1 MIRRFLLVLPL
12 YAAGSVLLFVVLA
25 LLLSGGDALVL
36 WLSLVAVP
44 WRDLGHWS
52 VWHTLDPSAV
62 LQWGFRLTRPLL
74 AAYESSRS
82 AGQMFE
88 ALNLGALVLCC
99 VLSWG
104 FIVCGLVSAS
114 LDVVKALLRLFMTG
128 RGRREWASILW
139 PLARLGLLIVLLNAG
154 VPMVEQLAG
163 VEAPSTLE
171 RHTLTVAP
179 IVLAMLVY
187 CLGGIGQKS
196 LGEEP
201 QEEMAR

>member
-1 MIRRFLLVLPL
+1 M
-12 YAAGSVLLFVVLA
+12 LLFVVLA
-25 LLLSGGDALVL
+25 LLLSGGDALVR

-52 VWHTLDPSAV
+52 VWHALDPSAV
-62 LQWGFRLTRPLL
+62 WPWGFRLTRPWL

-88 ALNLGALVLCC
+88 ALNLGASVLCC

-114 LDVVKALLRLFMTG
+114 LEVVKDLLRLFMTG
-128 RGRREWASILW
+128 RGRRAWASILW
-139 PLARLGLLIVLLNAG
+139 PFARLGLLIVLLDAG
-154 VPMVEQLAG
+154 VPVVEQLAG
-163 VEAPSTLE
+163 IEAPSTLE
-171 RHTLTVAP
+171 RQTLTVAP

-187 CLGGIGQKS
+187 CLGCIGQKF
-196 LGEEP
+196 LGEEL